1 MRFEAALIGG
11 LVISGGGLPTAA
23 ITPLTQRARSRS
35 DRRSAHAMSSPAAT
49 PASCFGSA
57 RDLQESPQCR
67 IKWASL
73 RRCGISSGIF
83 FVLGQRGD
91 LRQRH
96 ARPARLGKTG
106 QRHVGQAVGHRA
118 RLRWYGPPPCA
129 AAHHVSKQAP
139 VTQHALPKRFGFGIA
154 SHGAPLAGP
163 GACASPS

>member
-1 MRFEAALIGG
+1 M
-11 LVISGGGLPTAA
+11 
-23 ITPLTQRARSRS
+23 
-35 DRRSAHAMSSPAAT
+35 
-49 PASCFGSA
+49 
-57 RDLQESPQCR
+57 
-67 IKWASL
+67 WASL

-106 QRHVGQAVGHRA
+106 QRHVGQTVGHRA

-139 VTQHALPKRFGFGIA
+139 VTQHALPKRFGLV
-154 SHGAPLAGP
+154 SLRTAPHSRARAPIRVVSLATKLSRPQHADCRARQQRRRSEPPRTAIPITWGCIEP
-163 GACASPS
+163 RVFPEKLLQQNISRLERAAAARF